1 MKRIRAAE
9 RCLANYRSS
18 GDIGGPVH
26 LSIGQEAVAVG
37 VSTNLSKK
45 DMVFGAHRSHAHLLA
60 LGSDLRR
67 FFAEI
72 LGKDTGL
79 SKGMGGSMH
88 LWDQSV
94 GFSGSVPI
102 VAGTVSLA
110 AGAALSFKLKNA
122 KNVAVAYLGDGAM
135 EEGVV
140 HETLNFSAI
149 NKLPIIFVIEN
160 NRFASHMDITE
171 RQPSMFTARFAKAN
185 GISFEVVNGNNV
197 LAMELVS
204 QKAIN
209 HAKLGDGPFFIEAVT
224 YRWLGHVDWRE
235 DIDVGI
241 TRSLDE
247 LESWKKHDPISNLV
261 SALVQNN
268 FLSLEDCGNID
279 LEIDEEIR
287 SAWNTALND
296 PFPENKSLLE
306 RVYFNHG
313 DRS

>member
-1 MKRIRAAE
+1 MTIKNEYPAELFDAFRPVEKIQVSGQNSSFLINALRSMKRIRAAE

-37 VSTNLSKK
+37 VSTNLSKN

-122 KNVAVAYLGDGAM
+122 KNVAVAL
-135 EEGVV
+135 
-140 HETLNFSAI
+140 
-149 NKLPIIFVIEN
+149 
-160 NRFASHMDITE
+160 
-171 RQPSMFTARFAKAN
+171 
-185 GISFEVVNGNNV
+185 
-197 LAMELVS
+197 
-204 QKAIN
+204 
-209 HAKLGDGPFFIEAVT
+209 
-224 YRWLGHVDWRE
+224 
-235 DIDVGI
+235 
-241 TRSLDE
+241 
-247 LESWKKHDPISNLV
+247 SW
-261 SALVQNN
+261 
-268 FLSLEDCGNID
+268 
-279 LEIDEEIR
+279 
-287 SAWNTALND
+287 
-296 PFPENKSLLE
+296 
-306 RVYFNHG
+306 
-313 DRS
+313 